1 MFDFKISPEEDV
13 KLDFYEFME
22 ENIDNESNNKR
33 PDNKKDQ
40 LC

>member
-22 ENIDNESNNKR
+22 ENIDSESNNQH
-33 PDNKKDQ
+33 PNNQENQ